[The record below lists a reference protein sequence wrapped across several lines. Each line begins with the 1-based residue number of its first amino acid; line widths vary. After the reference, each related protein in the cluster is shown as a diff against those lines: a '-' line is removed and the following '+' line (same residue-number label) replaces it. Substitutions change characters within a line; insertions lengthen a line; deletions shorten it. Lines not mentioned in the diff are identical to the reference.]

1 MTCSI
6 CGSEF
11 HTRSHCP
18 LEEAMKRTMII
29 FAAFILAGCATFDGL
44 TLDNRVACTAARD
57 KAFSVS
63 QWGPVGITAQI
74 ADADAK
80 VICK

>member
-1 MTCSI
+1 
-6 CGSEF
+6 
-11 HTRSHCP
+11 
-18 LEEAMKRTMII
+18 MKRTLII
-29 FAAFILAGCATFDGL
+29 LATLALAGCASLDGL
-44 TLDNRVACTAARD
+44 TLDNRVTCTAARD

-80 VICK
+80 AICK